1 MEVVFEVCN
10 NRYTTIEIGFFD
22 TVEEMKE
29 RVERKHGFPIAR
41 QTLVYN
47 GKVLKDEH
55 DAEHYEIYEGCLIR
69 VLLEPERRKVQV
81 VVKRPTRQYPLEVDV
96 SDTVGLLK
104 EKIQEY
110 EGVQPGRLLASHSGV
125 EMEDNRCLAEYGV
138 SDQSEISVVL
148 KPNTPTKMMRV
159 LVETSKGGVK
169 IPVDVN
175 PSSTVHDLKMK
186 LEDKGIA
193 PNEHFFVY
201 NHDVMYD
208 NRTLR
213 WHRVQDGDTLSVFKG
228 SVSGGM

>member
-1 MEVVFEVCN
+1 MDVVFEVCN
-10 NRYTTIEIGFFD
+10 NRYTIEIGFFD
-22 TVEEMKE
+22 TVLDMKE
-29 RVERKHGFPIAR
+29 RLEKKHGFPIAR

-47 GKVLKDEH
+47 GKVLKDE
-55 DAEHYEIYEGCLIR
+55 YETLECELFEGCLIR

-81 VVKRPTRQYPLEVDV
+81 TVKRSTRQYPLEVDV

-110 EGVQPGRLLASHSGV
+110 EGVLPGRLSASHSGV
-125 EMEDNRCLAEYGV
+125 EMEDGRCLGEYGV

-175 PSSTVHDLKMK
+175 SSSTVHELKMK

-228 SVSGGM
+228 SVSGGI